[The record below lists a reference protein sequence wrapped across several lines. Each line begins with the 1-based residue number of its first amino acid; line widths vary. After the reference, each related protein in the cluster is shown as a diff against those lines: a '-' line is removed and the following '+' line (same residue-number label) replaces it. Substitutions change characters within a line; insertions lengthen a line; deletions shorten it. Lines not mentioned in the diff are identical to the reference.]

1 MKPPKLK
8 LITDFSELKWLQEAL
23 YPWDD
28 LHIACLGV
36 FIPIGFESYLT
47 IRHENSD
54 PSLGSVSSLNFER
67 LTLMLRDFTETPDEC
82 FVAIWNGF
90 GWGFE
95 EVYSELFNSFS
106 RSKDFDKF
114 FKLPHRDYYLLQ
126 CDILESLKIG
136 EVFFGYLHFQKP
148 NMLWPRDK
156 SWLVS
161 NEIDYDVTLVGGSE
175 ELIREIENY
184 PYFVTERFNPAV
196 PNWGIYRADW
206 ML

>member
-8 LITDFSELKWLQEAL
+8 LLTDFTEATWVQETL

-28 LHIACLGV
+28 QHIACLGI
-36 FIPIGFESYLT
+36 FIPVGFESYLT
-47 IRHENSD
+47 IRHDNSD
-54 PSLGSVSSLNFER
+54 PELGSVSMLNFER

-82 FVAIWNGF
+82 FVGIWNGL

-95 EVYSELFNSFS
+95 KVYSELFDGFS
-106 RSKDFDKF
+106 RWKNFKKF
-114 FKLPHRDYYLLQ
+114 FELPHRDYYLLQ

-136 EVFFGYLHFQKP
+136 PIIFDHLNFERP
-148 NMLWPRDK
+148 NLMWPRDK
-156 SWLVS
+156 SWFIS

-175 ELIREIENY
+175 ELIREIEEY
-184 PYFVTERFNPAV
+184 PFFVTERFDPAV
-196 PNWGIYRADW
+196 PNYGIYRADW